1 MTKTIKLSTLLSTGK
16 LWEKGDHSRTY
27 LNSEDVATA
36 LGFTWARYKTGNIKH
51 ASFGDEEISN
61 SEMRRVFGALDGV
74 YYDNHAKKFGAARFF
89 MELLKSYD
97 VELVDDVNV
106 ETEEAQEAE
115 VPEAEETKEEA
126 THTRGGRREGAGRKP
141 AGHVPSTIR
150 LTPEQTEMLKDV
162 GGSAFMRTLL
172 DDIIAGEVAIPVDTS
187 KFTDEQKARFVEG
200 WEQAGGPTDDA
211 ESDTPWCSPWHWQ
224 SVIVVRGLSF
234 EAWGADWYRQCRDE
248 IEAIRAEDEE

>member
-16 LWEKGDHSRTY
+16 LWEKGEHSRIY
-27 LNSEDVATA
+27 FNRIEVAKA
-36 LGFTWARYKTGNIKH
+36 LGFSWESYKTGNPKR
-51 ASFGDEEISN
+51 ASFDGDKISN
-61 SEMRRVFGALDGV
+61 SEMWGVLMNIDGTYFDNRTKQLGSSAKFLALLAR
-74 YYDNHAKKFGAARFF
+74 YDI
-89 MELLKSYD
+89 
-97 VELVDDVNV
+97 ELVDDVNV
-106 ETEEAQEAE
+106 ETEEAEEAE

-187 KFTDEQKARFVEG
+187 NFTDEQKARFVEG
-200 WEQAGGPTDDA
+200 WEQAGGPMDDA